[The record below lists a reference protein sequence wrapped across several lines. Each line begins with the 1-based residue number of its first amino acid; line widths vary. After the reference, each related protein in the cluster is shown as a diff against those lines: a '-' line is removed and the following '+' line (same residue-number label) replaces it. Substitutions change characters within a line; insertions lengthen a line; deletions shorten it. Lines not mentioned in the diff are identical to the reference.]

1 MGNKR
6 DIPRKFNKRNI
17 KCRDQW
23 IYRNFQAS
31 LMENL
36 VQDAL
41 YPFSGGQTGDLQK
54 LAEI

>member
-6 DIPRKFNKRNI
+6 DIPRKFNKRKI
-17 KCRDQW
+17 ECRDQW

-31 LMENL
+31 LMEHL

-41 YPFSGGQTGDLQK
+41 YPFSGGQTGDMQEF
-54 LAEI
+54 AEI